1 MIKSGTVDAIVT
13 WFDLHLDSK
22 HTISSSPSS
31 GTSWEQAVY
40 PLETPHS
47 LNVTEGELLSIQA
60 SCSDTE
66 IKMHVINYGCHS
78 NTFHLISDHQSSNNS
93 QPLDPTNVPV
103 IKPLDSTNVPVIKP
117 LDPTNVPVAK
127 PDPTNVPVIKPLDS
141 TNVPVIKPL
150 DPTNVPVA
158 KPDPTN
164 VPVIK
169 PLYYVERSHLL
180 KLNDVVYNSIYTT
193 AINEAIV
200 CVKEEEEEDESM
212 ECTVLD
218 LTQDISIFGLVASL
232 MRADFVLL
240 SGLQGCYSSLISS
253 LCDHNSISDKV
264 FINDIVEFSTAQ
276 WDIVILDV
284 VSPQGTLQSQTLM
297 SLQYIQ

>member
-47 LNVTEGELLSIQA
+47 LNVTERELLSIQA

-66 IKMHVINYGCHS
+66 IKMRVINYGCHS

-127 PDPTNVPVIKPLDS
+127 PDPTNVPVIKPL
-141 TNVPVIKPL
+141 
-150 DPTNVPVA
+150 
-158 KPDPTN
+158 
-164 VPVIK
+164 
-169 PLYYVERSHLL
+169 YYVERSHLL
-180 KLNDVVYNSIYTT
+180 KLNDEVYNSIYTT

>member
-40 PLETPHS
+40 PLETPHP
-47 LNVTEGELLSIQA
+47 LNVTEGELVSIQA

-66 IKMHVINYGCHS
+66 IKMHVMNDGCHS
-78 NTFHLISDHQSSNNS
+78 NTSHLISDHQSGNDS
-93 QPLDPTNVPV
+93 QPLDPTNVP
-103 IKPLDSTNVPVIKP
+103 IMKPLDPTNVPVIKP
-117 LDPTNVPVAK
+117 LDPTNVPVMK
-127 PDPTNVPVIKPLDS
+127 PLDPTNVPVIKPL
-141 TNVPVIKPL
+141 
-150 DPTNVPVA
+150 
-158 KPDPTN
+158 DPTN

-193 AINEAIV
+193 TINEAIV
-200 CVKEEEEEDESM
+200 CVKEEEEEDETV

-218 LTQDISIFGLVASL
+218 LTQDISIFGLVASF

-240 SGLQGCYSSLISS
+240 SGLQGCYNSLISS

>member
-66 IKMHVINYGCHS
+66 IKMRVINYGCHS

-117 LDPTNVPVAK
+117 LD
-127 PDPTNVPVIKPLDS
+127 S
-141 TNVPVIKPL
+141 TNVPVIKLL

-180 KLNDVVYNSIYTT
+180 KLNDEVYNSIYTT